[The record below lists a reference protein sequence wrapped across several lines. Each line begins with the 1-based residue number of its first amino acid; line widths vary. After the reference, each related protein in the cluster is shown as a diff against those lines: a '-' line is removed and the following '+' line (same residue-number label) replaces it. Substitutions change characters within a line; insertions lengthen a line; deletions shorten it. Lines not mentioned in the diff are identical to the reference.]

1 MGLTEICIV
10 AGLILL
16 LLLIILF
23 TCYVKAPPSTAYVI
37 SGIKREPRILIGAG
51 GVKIPIFERLDKVYL
66 GQLTVD
72 IRTERSVP
80 TNDFINVNVDAVA
93 KVAVTPTP
101 DGVRLAARNFLNM
114 DAETISSQL
123 QDTLQGN
130 LRELIG
136 SQGLKELNVDRDGFS
151 NQVMDKAAPDMA
163 KLGISILAFNVQ
175 NITDELG
182 LIENLGA
189 DNTWA
194 IRKNAAITKAQAEK
208 DIAQARAENE
218 KLANDATVASQTA
231 IAERQNELTIRRA
244 DLKQEADTRQAQADA
259 AYRIQEQEQQKV
271 LNEKEVEA
279 QIART
284 RKEQDL
290 TNEQIKIRE
299 NRLLAEVNKQA
310 DADRYSLQIQAEAE
324 KFQVQKNAEADLEK
338 RKREAEAQRYEAE
351 QEALAIRAKAEAQ
364 KFAMMQEAEG
374 IKAKGEAEA
383 YAVQK
388 KGEAEAQAME
398 KKAEAFK
405 KYNDAAVAQMIVDK
419 LPEITENVAQQVASI
434 QGVNIYSTGG
444 DHGAGISTITGTLP
458 VVLAQVNDTVKS
470 AVGVDLA
477 GIVRKHDG
485 SQPASSQ
492 PAPDQPTDK

>member
-1 MGLTEICIV
+1 MGTLEIGII
-10 AGLILL
+10 AGAIILL
-16 LLLIILF
+16 LLVVLF

-114 DAETISSQL
+114 DAETISGQL

-189 DNTWA
+189 DNTWT

-208 DIAQARAENE
+208 DIAQVDTAESGGDALHG
-218 KLANDATVASQTA
+218 LAD
-231 IAERQNELTIRRA
+231 RHRRA
-244 DLKQEADTRQAQADA
+244 PERADHPPRRPETGGRHAPSTG
-259 AYRIQEQEQQKV
+259 RC
-271 LNEKEVEA
+271 
-279 QIART
+279 
-284 RKEQDL
+284 
-290 TNEQIKIRE
+290 
-299 NRLLAEVNKQA
+299 RLSHPGAGTAKG
-310 DADRYSLQIQAEAE
+310 
-324 KFQVQKNAEADLEK
+324 
-338 RKREAEAQRYEAE
+338 AQRE
-351 QEALAIRAKAEAQ
+351 R
-364 KFAMMQEAEG
+364 
-374 IKAKGEAEA
+374 
-383 YAVQK
+383 
-388 KGEAEAQAME
+388 
-398 KKAEAFK
+398 
-405 KYNDAAVAQMIVDK
+405 
-419 LPEITENVAQQVASI
+419 S
-434 QGVNIYSTGG
+434 
-444 DHGAGISTITGTLP
+444 
-458 VVLAQVNDTVKS
+458 
-470 AVGVDLA
+470 
-477 GIVRKHDG
+477 
-485 SQPASSQ
+485 
-492 PAPDQPTDK
+492 